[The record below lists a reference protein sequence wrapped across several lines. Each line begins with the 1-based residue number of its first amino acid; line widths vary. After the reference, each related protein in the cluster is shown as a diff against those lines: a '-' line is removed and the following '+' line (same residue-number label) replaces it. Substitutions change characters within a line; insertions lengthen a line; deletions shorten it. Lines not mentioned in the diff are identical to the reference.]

1 MNPWLT
7 RRAWRALQ
15 ASGAALLRE
24 AIADEDH
31 LLLVASGVLEGLH
44 VAFDSE
50 AAR

>member
-24 AIADEDH
+24 AIADEDQ
-31 LLLVASGVLEGLH
+31 LMLVANGVLEGPH
-44 VAFDSE
+44 VAFE
-50 AAR
+50 GETAR